1 LSVALTGPGPR
12 VGVGL
17 RPVHYQHLLARPRT
31 PVRWLEAISENYMDT
46 EGRPLETLLALRRD
60 FPIALH
66 GVSLSAGGVEGARPG
81 YLARL
86 RKLAERVDPWIVT
99 DHLCFT
105 GAHASNVHDLLPLPY
120 TREAV
125 ETVAS
130 NVSRAQDALGREIAL
145 ENVSSYLSYRESSM
159 TEWEFLVAV
168 ARRAGCGILLDVNN
182 VFVSASNHGFRAED
196 YLDFVPAEL
205 VRQIHLGGYSDMG
218 DFLFDTHSRAPTEPV
233 WALFRRAAARFPGA
247 PVLVEWDEDVPAW
260 PELEAQ
266 ASKAAALWEEAH
278 ALRA

>member
-1 LSVALTGPGPR
+1 MGFPGAGPQ

-17 RPVHYQHLLARPRT
+17 RSVHYPHLLTRPKT
-31 PVRWLEAISENYMDT
+31 AVRWLEAISENYMDS
-46 EGRPLETLLALRRD
+46 EGRPLEALLAVRRD
-60 FPIALH
+60 YPVALH
-66 GVSLSAGGVEGARPG
+66 GVSLSAGGVEGPRPG
-81 YLARL
+81 YLEKLRRL
-86 RKLAERVDPWIVT
+86 ADRVQPWIVT

-105 GAHASNVHDLLPLPY
+105 GAHAANAHDLLPLPY
-120 TREAV
+120 TEEAV

-130 NVSRAQDALGREIAL
+130 NVRRAQDALGRTIAL
-145 ENVSSYLSYRESSM
+145 ENVSSYLTYRESVMS
-159 TEWEFLVAV
+159 EWEFLVAV

-182 VFVSASNHGFRAED
+182 AYVSARNHGFEPERYIDA
-196 YLDFVPAEL
+196 VPPEL
-205 VRQIHLGGYSDMG
+205 VRQLHLGGYSDMG

-233 WALFRRAAARFPGA
+233 WALFRRAAARFPKA

-266 ASKAAALWEEAH
+266 AVKAASLWEEAN